1 LTAFRS
7 PSDGTPASAV
17 ADARSPFRRRG
28 DRRAAAVAA
37 ASIRFVTNFAG
48 RLPRWRVSFARR
60 RRDGRRTVALARG
73 KDNPSPAPA
82 AVEPALLIAEPSS
95 NAATAEERTL
105 LGQRLVA
112 EGKLSARDLERAL
125 TAQRETGGLL
135 GRVLV
140 RLGLVSELD
149 VATALAAQMK
159 LPLVLADAFPAV
171 APVVRDVAPA
181 FFRTHRIL
189 PLDISDGV
197 LHVAMATP
205 QDEFALRA
213 LRLASGLQVAPAIG
227 VESEIDA
234 ALARALEGGAA
245 VEEEVEELDAGAATD
260 FVEHLRDLASEAPVI
275 RLVNV
280 IISRVTDLRASDIHL
295 EPFDDGLHVRYRID
309 GVIDTFEVIEPRL
322 AAAVVSRVKLL
333 AQLNIAERRL
343 PQDGRIKM
351 RVKGRELDLRVSC
364 VPTVYGESVVL
375 RVLDRA
381 SVRFSLAELGFSA
394 DTLARFEALLARPHG
409 ILLVTGP
416 TGSGKTTTLYGAL
429 SKLDANALK
438 ILTVED
444 PVEYQLDGINQ
455 IHVHPQI
462 GLTFANALRSI
473 LRQDPDIIMIGEM
486 RDGETAQIA
495 VQSALTGHLVLST
508 LHTNTAASAV
518 VRMQDMGVESYLITS
533 TVNGVLSQRLVR
545 RLCEHC
551 KQPARLPAEVVRS
564 SGLERFLQAGHTPMA
579 AAGCA
584 HCRGTGYWG
593 RAAIHELLVVD
604 EPLREAILRGADA
617 AQLHELARK
626 GGLVTLYEDG
636 LRKVAAGVTS
646 VEEVLRVTQDQSDA

>member
-1 LTAFRS
+1 M
-7 PSDGTPASAV
+7 G
-17 ADARSPFRRRG
+17 
-28 DRRAAAVAA
+28 
-37 ASIRFVTNFAG
+37 
-48 RLPRWRVSFARR
+48 
-60 RRDGRRTVALARG
+60 
-73 KDNPSPAPA
+73 APA
-82 AVEPALLIAEPSS
+82 EAESLLLIAEQSS
-95 NAATAEERTL
+95 TEVAEERVL

-112 EGKLSARDLERAL
+112 EGKLAARDLDRAL
-125 TAQRETGGLL
+125 TAQREAGGLL

-149 VATALAAQMK
+149 VARALAAQMQ

-171 APVVRDVAPA
+171 TPLIEQVAPA

-189 PLDISDGV
+189 PIDLRDEALQV
-197 LHVAMATP
+197 VMATP

-213 LRLASGLQVAPAIG
+213 LRLASGLKVVPAIG

-234 ALARALEGGAA
+234 ALARALEGEGREDGDAEESDAA
-245 VEEEVEELDAGAATD
+245 SASD

-280 IISRVTDLRASDIHL
+280 LVSRVTDLRASDIHL
-295 EPFDDGLHVRYRID
+295 EPFDDGLHVRYRVD
-309 GVIDTFEVIEPRL
+309 GEIDTYEVIEPRL
-322 AAAVVSRVKLL
+322 AAAVVSRMKLL

-343 PQDGRIKM
+343 PQDGRIKT
-351 RVKGRELDLRVSC
+351 RVKGRELDLRVST
-364 VPTVYGESVVL
+364 VPTVHGESVVL

-381 SVRFSLAELGFSA
+381 SMRFSLAELGFSP
-394 DTLARFEALLARPHG
+394 DTLHRFEALLARPHG

-444 PVEYQLDGINQ
+444 PVEYQLDGVNQ

-462 GLTFANALRSI
+462 GLTFASALRSI

-518 VRMQDMGVESYLITS
+518 VRMTDMGVERYLITS

-545 RLCEHC
+545 RLCEQC
-551 KQPARLPAEVVRS
+551 RRPAELPAEIVAS
-564 SGLERFLQAGHTPMA
+564 SGLARFLQPGQSPMSA
-579 AAGCA
+579 PGCA
-584 HCRGTGYWG
+584 ACRGSGYWG

-604 EPLREAILRGADA
+604 EPVREAILRGADA
-617 AQLHELARK
+617 SQLHEIARK

-646 VEEVLRVTQDQSDA
+646 LEEVLRVTQDQSDG